1 MAVNSTFDA
10 IQWIISC
17 TLQLYNRVLSA
28 SGISINK
35 PSKLEHCGQYRMVG
49 KNSNNLSAKGNHLM
63 AKCALTLAMKLL
75 SRKMLAGPASMVYGE
90 LFLALACRKEWGES
104 RGTEI

>member
-1 MAVNSTFDA
+1 MAVNSRFDH
-10 IQWIISC
+10 
-17 TLQLYNRVLSA
+17 TVDNFLYFTAVQQGVAA
-28 SGISINK
+28 SGISINE

-49 KNSNNLSAKGNHLM
+49 KNLSAKGNHLM

>member
-1 MAVNSTFDA
+1 MPYSGSFLASDSCETGCYLPLISVSMSLQNLNIVDST
-10 IQWIISC
+10 IQWVII
-17 TLQLYNRVLSA
+17 
-28 SGISINK
+28 
-35 PSKLEHCGQYRMVG
+35 
-49 KNSNNLSAKGNHLM
+49 LSAKGNHLM
-63 AKCALTLAMKLL
+63 ARCALTLAMKLL